1 MNVANLSS
9 DGKTVALKRPL
20 EALDNPFSKAAK
32 ARKVIDNQP
41 QSNDPLS
48 RLTALLPA
56 LERLVRSN
64 ETSIERVERETQ
76 EALQRMRDY
85 VDSFTSF
92 THPDDPIFHDL
103 EENRIY
109 CKQCHFY
116 LISLVAYEKKCRF

>member
-1 MNVANLSS
+1 M
-9 DGKTVALKRPL
+9 KRPL

-41 QSNDPLS
+41 HSNDPLS

-56 LERLVRSN
+56 LERLVRSH
-64 ETSIERVERETQ
+64 ERSIERVERETQ

-92 THPDDPIFHDL
+92 AHPDDPTFHDL
-103 EENRIY
+103 AENRIY
-109 CKQCHFY
+109 LNNVIFILSPTQFP
-116 LISLVAYEKKCRF
+116 KKEVNSM